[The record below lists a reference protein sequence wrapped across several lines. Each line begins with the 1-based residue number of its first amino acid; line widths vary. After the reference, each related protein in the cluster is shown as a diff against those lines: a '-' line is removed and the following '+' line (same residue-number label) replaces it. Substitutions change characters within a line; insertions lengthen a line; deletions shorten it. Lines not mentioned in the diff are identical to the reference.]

1 MKEVKVNY
9 QKMKE
14 NESNLRTRKNERI
27 KKEIKG
33 NERECRRMKKT
44 N

>member
-14 NESNLRTRKNERI
+14 NESNLRTMKNEGI
-27 KKEIKG
+27 KKKKS
-33 NERECRRMKKT
+33 RQMKE
-44 N
+44 NVGE